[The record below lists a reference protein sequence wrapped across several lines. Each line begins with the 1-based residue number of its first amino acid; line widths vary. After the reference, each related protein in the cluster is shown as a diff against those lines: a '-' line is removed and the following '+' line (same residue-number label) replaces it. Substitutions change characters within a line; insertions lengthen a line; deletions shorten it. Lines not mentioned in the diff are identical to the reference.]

1 MSDDWYATPQQ
12 IENNVATIHS
22 ERDCCALSFA
32 NETVAVDRAD
42 FGDGAICNACER
54 RDNDE
59 AQCNGL
65 HQRLDKMDAGELI
78 ADD

>member
-12 IENNVATIHS
+12 LDNNVATIHS
-22 ERDCCALSFA
+22 DRDCCALGFA
-32 NETVAVDRAD
+32 NEIVAVDRTD
-42 FGDGAICNACER
+42 FTDDAVCEACER

-65 HQRLDKMDAGELI
+65 HQRLDEMDAGELI

>member
-22 ERDCCALSFA
+22 DRDCCALGFA
-32 NETVAVDRAD
+32 NEIVAVDRSE
-42 FGDGAICNACER
+42 FGDGAVCNACER

-59 AQCNGL
+59 AQCDGL
-65 HQRLDKMDAGELI
+65 HQRLDELDAGEVV

>member
-1 MSDDWYATPQQ
+1 MSDEWYATPKQLA
-12 IENNVATIHS
+12 NGHRTVHND
-22 ERDCCALSFA
+22 RDCCALSFA
-32 NETVAVDRAD
+32 DDIVVVDRAE
-42 FGDGAICNACER
+42 FGDAAVCNACER